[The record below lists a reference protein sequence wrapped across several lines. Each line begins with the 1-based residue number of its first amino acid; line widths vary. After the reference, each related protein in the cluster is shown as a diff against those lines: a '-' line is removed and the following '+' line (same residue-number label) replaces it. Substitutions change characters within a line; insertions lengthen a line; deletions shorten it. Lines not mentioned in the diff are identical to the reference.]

1 MSIEDQ
7 ARRLQALLQPL
18 PFGTTLFPPSSRYA
32 GIGTAVY
39 DSEGDRP
46 IRYLQRRF
54 VPHPERLTTVGEH
67 VVVPGERTDH
77 VAAAK
82 LGDPE
87 LFWRL
92 CDGNRAV
99 FAEDLV
105 RDPGRRL
112 RITAPEAGTGSVS

>member
-1 MSIEDQ
+1 VTVDDQ
-7 ARRLQALLQPL
+7 GQRLQALLQPL
-18 PFGTTLFPPSSRYA
+18 PFSATMLPPTSRYA
-32 GIGTAVY
+32 GVGTAVF
-39 DSEGDRP
+39 DSGGERP
-46 IRYLQRRF
+46 VLYLQRRF
-54 VPHPERLTTVGEH
+54 VPHPERLAPLGEH

-77 VAAAK
+77 VAAAE

-112 RITAPEAGTGSVS
+112 RVTGPEGIPGSVP